1 MSYFPFYFHPSELK
15 LLAFLISEIVFL
27 KLKLIQMKI
36 LSGSL
41 LFLFLILGTSNM
53 NAQEK
58 KTEFDHNFT
67 HVVYFWLKNPESQQ
81 DRKDFLVSLEKF
93 LENSEY
99 AKTKFIGK
107 PAGTLREVVDGS
119 FTYSLILTFPSKE
132 IQDKY
137 QKEPAHLKFIEES
150 EHLWEKV
157 IVYDSV
163 MATSEEL

>member
-1 MSYFPFYFHPSELK
+1 
-15 LLAFLISEIVFL
+15 
-27 KLKLIQMKI
+27 MKI
-36 LSGSL
+36 FSGL
-41 LFLFLILGTSNM
+41 VLFLFLTAASTV
-53 NAQEK
+53 NAQEE

-67 HVVYFWLKNPESQQ
+67 HVVYFWLKNPDNHQ

-93 LENSEY
+93 LEHSKY

-107 PAGTLREVVDGS
+107 PAGTPREVVDGS
-119 FTYSLILTFPSKE
+119 FTFSLILTFPSKE
-132 IQDKY
+132 IQDNY
-137 QKEPAHLKFIEES
+137 QKEAAHLKFIEES